1 MATYEADVWLG
12 SSSGRQKIR
21 VNSNTLNGAK
31 EQLVNLYHLDD
42 PINDIRNLR
51 EVRSSN
57 SNSTSSD
64 SGAWVGLIGIFG
76 LGWLFMTFTPWV
88 LMLFGGMS
96 ACWFTQKITGLNL
109 EDYEDEHIRALL
121 IITLTLVAG
130 GYGFVK
136 GNEIK
141 QEFEAEQ
148 NAAKVVYVKSA

>member
-12 SSSGRQKIR
+12 QSSGRQK
-21 VNSNTLNGAK
+21 VQVESNTLHGAK
-31 EQLVNLYHLDD
+31 EQIILRYQSS
-42 PINDIRNLR
+42 DIRNLH
-51 EVRSSN
+51 EVGVDELGF
-57 SNSTSSD
+57 STSDSSG
-64 SGAWVGLIGIFG
+64 SGAWVGVIGIFG

-88 LMLFGGMS
+88 LMILGGAS
-96 ACWFTQKITGLNL
+96 ACWITQKITGLDL

-121 IITLTLVAG
+121 IVTLTLVAG